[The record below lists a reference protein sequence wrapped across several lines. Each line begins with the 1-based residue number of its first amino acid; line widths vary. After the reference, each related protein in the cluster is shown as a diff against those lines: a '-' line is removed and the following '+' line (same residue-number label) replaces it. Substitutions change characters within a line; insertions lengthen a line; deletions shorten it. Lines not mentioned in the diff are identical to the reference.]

1 MPSHRATHPIKSIA
15 LVTAAVFAL
24 AGCTGDSDDGSATED
39 PSAATEEATAA
50 PTEEPE
56 ATVAPEPP
64 ATAEPTATLAPE
76 ATATPPPT
84 PEPPPTPIPAE
95 DLEIVSFPVPTGS
108 RPHDDAPALDGGV
121 WYTAQRAEALG
132 YLDPETGETRHIPL
146 GAGSAPHGVI
156 VDDAG
161 VAWVTDGGLNAIVS
175 VDPADDAVTVYPLPD
190 GSAYANLNTAVFDGA
205 GVLWFTGQEGIHG
218 RLDPAIGEVEVFDS
232 PRGRGPYGITATPD
246 GDIYFASL
254 AGSYVGAVSPEGAVL
269 ELDPPTAGQGA
280 RRVWSDSEGAIWVS
294 EWNSGQL
301 SRYIPETGEWT
312 EWPLP
317 GPDPSTY
324 AVYVDDVDQVWVSDF
339 NGNAI
344 HRFDPDLEIFD
355 TFPLPAQPSNV
366 RQILGRPGEIWGAE
380 SANDSLV
387 VIRAAAG

>member
-1 MPSHRATHPIKSIA
+1 MALLATA
-15 LVTAAVFAL
+15 
-24 AGCTGDSDDGSATED
+24 CTGDDSDG
-39 PSAATEEATAA
+39 ATATDA
-50 PTEEPE
+50 TPE
-56 ATVAPEPP
+56 ATVAEEPAP
-64 ATAEPTATLAPE
+64 ATQEDPEPTATPEPEDAPAPTATSAPE
-76 ATATPPPT
+76 PTATPE
-84 PEPPPTPIPAE
+84 PEPQATPIPAE
-95 DLEIVSFPVPTGS
+95 DLEVVSFPVPAGS
-108 RPHDDAPALDGGV
+108 RPHDVAPALDGGI

-156 VDDAG
+156 VDNDG
-161 VAWVTDGGLNAIVS
+161 LAWITDGGLNAIVS
-175 VDPADDAVTVYPLPD
+175 VDPADDTVTVYPLPA
-190 GSAYANLNTAVFDGA
+190 GSAYANLNTAVFDGD

-218 RLDPAIGEVEVFDS
+218 RLDPSVGEVQVFDS

-280 RRVWSDSEGAIWVS
+280 RRVWSDSQGAIWVS

-301 SRYIPETGEWT
+301 SRYVPDTGEWT

-317 GPDPSTY
+317 GPDPNTY
-324 AVYVDDVDQVWVSDF
+324 AVYVDELDQVWVSDF

-387 VIRAAAG
+387 VIRAAG